1 VVMDRLRGACYGWFD
16 DVGFAAAA
24 AAAVLDA
31 VAAVVPRAAAA
42 SGESC
47 RLLGAG
53 LNKWVA

>member
-1 VVMDRLRGACYGWFD
+1 MDRLRGACYGWFD